1 MAYELFTGEL
11 DSEEKPGYALFTGE
25 LDEPVR
31 RRDVTSF
38 KVSTG
43 DQAAR
48 DREAL
53 GILQRERENA
63 QRLAADAQKSGNQ
76 ADAVRYAGDQVALDR
91 EIAAK
96 AKAAGVTL
104 PAPAAAVA
112 PARGTLALPTRPGQA
127 QSGVAAPEPTVLAPQ
142 GKAPRMKTG
151 TETAESDG
159 YVPVIARTFKD
170 TTDKSKQPGLM
181 LQPGFIAEVRQ
192 SFADIP
198 AEKRLAALQAAAKG
212 TDVRAR
218 AAQQILLDTQAED
231 ERIRLN
237 TDQPGTRTMVGLL
250 AGSKK
255 VAPAPR
261 APGTGP
267 AAPPAPVTFP
277 DTAPTLS
284 DYLDRA
290 PSEEARVKRA
300 LELDAARRG
309 VNTADTSL
317 EAIADRERAA
327 KRDLAAEAFAKTNPV
342 QAALFSGGAQTISG
356 IANAVPTI
364 VDFAARVTGLA
375 GDEGVRAPTYEFAD
389 RLAVKANSAM
399 PEAGK
404 QSMDDAWKKGEFGQ
418 WLGLNMVAQA
428 PNIAANFVA
437 TVFPP
442 ARPFVLPAMGAQTA
456 GQAYGEGDSSFG
468 ALLKGGAEMVGE
480 KITFGVFDRTM
491 ASLSKLPLSLQA
503 ATVQSVGKAFA
514 ATGKAV
520 TAQGVA
526 GAVEESATTIIQNGV
541 DKYVEG
547 KNKKLLDGV
556 AEAAVLGAAMEGP
569 LAVPQAAAAFK
580 SGQSEFANA
589 FQADVDA
596 RQANAEATDYLAR
609 WELSANKDKFADNTA
624 RMESAARA
632 QQDQARAQQDQAD
645 LQQASTAGDAATAA
659 DNLSG
664 SLDEMLEPALTG
676 AAIPGEVLP
685 PEPGLI
691 GAEMAAA
698 ADRAEPD
705 LFAAQPPVEV
715 LPVEPGLTGIE
726 MAAAADRAE
735 PGMTGV
741 AVPGEV
747 LGTEPSLFAPQVSV
761 AEQQAPVVTPVVE
774 ATGVNPDLE
783 QKMGFDKLR
792 LNAPR
797 PQTIQGTPVADI
809 SDDQLQTMAGDES
822 IAPISRRSAAIE
834 LTARQAEPGA
844 FTQRAAPQATG
855 APSTVSYAGETL
867 DTSRTTFGLGD
878 AQGRVSDAPV
888 TGTGATARAELQ
900 ARLDRAAAVHGV
912 AVPTLTAPTPEN
924 EAAVSVVADALG
936 GVGLANKVVA
946 YSDPDGADGFELGG
960 VVAVNTESQKGIA
973 HTSFHEGFHIAE
985 RIAAADTAAGR
996 TNTPAQQYVASIHS
1010 LFDEMSDEGKR
1021 AYISNFLNTEELDA
1035 IQDPVAREA
1044 RITEMLTEP
1053 KTRSEMTADFMGNR
1067 ATDKDW
1073 LASLA
1078 KADPKGFGDF
1088 VKKWIGI
1095 LDGMIARLRGV
1106 TARSNLESVKVDEHL
1121 KDLNRAKMV
1130 ARDALVAYR
1139 NGTLQQLAP
1148 TTTPPAMSLR
1158 QGERNV
1164 IGTGSQ
1170 NIPGA
1175 PARDG
1180 RVSGEDGG
1188 GPTPSYGTARPG
1200 SVSVVGRHYSTAPR
1214 QSLSGAFYGQGLKG
1228 AERDRLDRSTDPRLK
1243 SRIYFYVDQGAG
1255 VRPESG
1261 VGGYAHETR
1270 LDNVYDPQTR
1280 IVKPQADFNAFES
1293 AVINAGFDG
1302 YIAPFGNN
1310 QSAVVLLGQ
1319 KHKAVPVK
1327 AIGQPAAAAPVESAP
1342 PSVLKKGL
1350 MSKELSQIDTS
1361 NIPGARVRAGSLE
1374 IPAEQRDAAN
1384 AELERI
1390 GSEVRFAKKE
1400 KVTPARVM
1408 FEVAP
1413 DPNDVDLKARWDAVP
1428 FERKSEI
1435 SQSVAKQIMPQ
1446 VFKLAGVR
1454 ARLTTQLGGYLEDTS
1469 PSFAAIVPS
1478 TASAQQ
1484 LMEMA
1489 RIGGFGLTQDSMM
1502 VLDSKPFEGSSP
1514 TGLIT
1519 ITLPENMKGQ
1529 EAVHSVYQAAR
1540 QVSPEDITGHTTVGR
1555 EMVLAVPSDKMADL
1569 TSKIVGVLN
1578 ARPENFNIDSAN
1590 GHMAFV
1596 PKEEYDYGSETRK
1609 STPEFSAKRAEANR
1623 IREEA
1628 SAALEREIA
1637 TYEGTGGRKIDTGVY
1652 RNVADSFGLSQ
1663 AEYEASALPL
1673 MLGGVKDKT
1682 FRAPNIGEIPEIVQW
1697 LDQRRADTGLP
1708 KLDINKPEDRTTLA
1722 KLMASEA
1729 VAAIRSADNAVEWYD
1744 ETVAKTLRIMAV
1756 KYPELD
1762 TDPNARNAFLIAV
1775 AISSQTMDVEANLK
1789 YASEQYETYRASINA
1804 QGVGKFPEVGK
1815 GKSAPAMAKNFA
1827 LANDVLADMG
1837 PDLLLRFLQ
1846 TEFTK
1851 RELETI
1857 GFPIGGESMDEKVLG
1872 SAIFGPKIGFG
1883 FYSNLSG
1890 NFEPITMDM
1899 WFMRTVGRLAGTLP
1913 AFDPVLFPKQVAK
1926 LRAAL
1931 AETGEA
1937 GRGVY
1942 ADQFD
1947 PALVKAAMETD
1958 EGAIALARRV
1968 SSVHNRQF
1976 IKERA
1981 AFDSGTRI
1989 KTSLVGASGAILK
2002 SADKPTDSPSSGG
2015 ERQRLRDVTRQ
2026 MVAIVEEQTGKRV
2039 PPAALQ
2045 ALIWYPEQELYK
2057 KLGAGL
2063 RVTSQDYA
2071 GAAESLLTK
2080 EGFDGKQLRTA
2091 AESGPGQARQVAG
2104 KSVARADQ
2112 QAGQPSKSTGAF
2124 QGAERETFIAARTPL
2139 ETIFDG
2145 LNKRGLAKTRAEAAI
2160 ELRPDGAQIK
2170 YVHENFLDI
2179 LSELDDSGLVKIN
2192 CK

>member
-1 MAYELFTGEL
+1 MADYLS
-11 DSEEKPGYALFTGE
+11 DEEVFGGSTYLSDAEVFGGRK
-25 LDEPVR
+25 
-31 RRDVTSF
+31 DVTAF

-48 DREAL
+48 DQESL

-76 ADAVRYAGDQVALDR
+76 ADAVRYAGDQAALDR
-91 EIAAK
+91 EIAAR
-96 AKAAGVTL
+96 AKAAGVTV

-112 PARGTLALPTRPGQA
+112 PARGTLTLPTRPGQA
-127 QSGVAAPEPTVLAPQ
+127 QSGVAAPEPTALAPQ
-142 GKAPRMKTG
+142 GKAPSMTTG
-151 TETAESDG
+151 TAALKSNA
-159 YVPVIARTFKD
+159 YVPVVATIKGEPAPFLIERRGAPVSEEKFRQLQGIYDASTPDQRIALMKRSGFEGSVFKSIDDQYRAMEKAAVATPSANMLDTRREARRKKLAVESGMDVDAADALATQQALRGTATTRLAQAKASDFDFEAKEEFARPGNEIDVRTKGGIVYRAK
-170 TTDKSKQPGLM
+170 TTYADEVANALAASAKAVGGKVSGQLQSSAAGAWQMIGDLVSATGDLVGSQDVERFGDRLSTGNAQRQKQI
-181 LQPGFIAEVRQ
+181 QN
-192 SFADIP
+192 
-198 AEKRLAALQAAAKG
+198 RLAAIG
-212 TDVRAR
+212 
-218 AAQQILLDTQAED
+218 E
-231 ERIRLN
+231 
-237 TDQPGTRTMVGLL
+237 
-250 AGSKK
+250 
-255 VAPAPR
+255 
-261 APGTGP
+261 
-267 AAPPAPVTFP
+267 
-277 DTAPTLS
+277 
-284 DYLDRA
+284 
-290 PSEEARVKRA
+290 
-300 LELDAARRG
+300 
-309 VNTADTSL
+309 
-317 EAIADRERAA
+317 
-327 KRDLAAEAFAKTNPV
+327 NPN
-342 QAALFSGGAQTISG
+342 AALNFVESGVSGAITS
-356 IANAVPTI
+356 IAPFLVAGPT
-364 VDFAARVTGLA
+364 V
-375 GDEGVRAPTYEFAD
+375 GV
-389 RLAVKANSAM
+389 SA
-399 PEAGK
+399 
-404 QSMDDAWKKGEFGQ
+404 
-418 WLGLNMVAQA
+418 MVAQ
-428 PNIAANFVA
+428 V
-437 TVFPP
+437 
-442 ARPFVLPAMGAQTA
+442 
-456 GQAYGEGDSSFG
+456 
-468 ALLKGGAEMVGE
+468 VGE
-480 KITFGVFDRTM
+480 EYG
-491 ASLSKLPLSLQA
+491 
-503 ATVQSVGKAFA
+503 VGKAAGLSAPAALARGSALGFSELVGEFA
-514 ATGKAV
+514 SLPKPLIRAFRDTVAGLPAKEIVPAFARYLIKENAAEQVTNALNFGTDKWAAFGIKPNATLEDYLQTVADTFYQT
-520 TAQGVA
+520 TAQTLVM
-526 GAVEESATTIIQNGV
+526 
-541 DKYVEG
+541 
-547 KNKKLLDGV
+547 
-556 AEAAVLGAAMEGP
+556 GAAGK
-569 LAVPQAAAAFK
+569 VAAPVVRAINTPER
-580 SGQSEFANA
+580 QFANA

-596 RQANAEATDYLAR
+596 RQANAEATDLEAR
-609 WELSANKDKFADNTA
+609 RALSASPGTFDANVAS
-624 RMESAARA
+624 MESAARA
-632 QQDQARAQQDQAD
+632 QEDQLRAQQDQAD
-645 LQQASTAGDAATAA
+645 LQRASTAGDAATAA

-676 AAIPGEVLP
+676 AAVPAEVLS

-691 GAEMAAA
+691 GAEMTAAADRAEPGLFAAQPPVEVLGTEPDLTGVEMAAA

-705 LFAAQPPVEV
+705 LTGAEV
-715 LPVEPGLTGIE
+715 S
-726 MAAAADRAE
+726 
-735 PGMTGV
+735 
-741 AVPGEV
+741 GEA
-747 LGTEPSLFAPQVSV
+747 LGTEPELFA
-761 AEQQAPVVTPVVE
+761 AAAP
-774 ATGVNPDLE
+774 AGINPDLE
-783 QKMGFDKLR
+783 QQMGFDKLR

-797 PQTIQGTPVADI
+797 PQTIQGTPVADL

-844 FTQRAAPQATG
+844 FTQRAAPQTTG

-888 TGTGATARAELQ
+888 TGAGAVARTELQ
-900 ARLDRAAAVHGV
+900 ARLDRAAAIHGV
-912 AVPTLTAPTPEN
+912 AVPTLAAPTPEN

-936 GVGLANKVVA
+936 GVGLVDKVVA
-946 YSDPDGADGFELGG
+946 YTDPDGADGFELGG
-960 VVAVNTESQKGIA
+960 VIAVNTESQKGIA
-973 HTSFHEGFHIAE
+973 HTSWHEGFHIAE

-1010 LFDEMSDEGKR
+1010 LFGEMSDEGKR
-1021 AYISNFLNTEELDA
+1021 AYISNFLNKEELDS

-1067 ATDKDW
+1067 ATDKRF

-1095 LDGMIARLRGV
+1095 LDGMIARLKGV
-1106 TARSNLESVKVDEHL
+1106 RSRSNLESVKVDSYI

-1130 ARDALVAYR
+1130 VRDAMVAYR

-1158 QGERNV
+1158 QGERNA
-1164 IGTGSQ
+1164 ISTGNQ
-1170 NIPGA
+1170 NVPGA
-1175 PARDG
+1175 PATTG
-1180 RVSGEDGG
+1180 RVTGEDGG
-1188 GPTPSYGTARPG
+1188 GPTPSYGTARAG

-1413 DPNDVDLKARWDAVP
+1413 DPNDAGLKARWDAVP
-1428 FERKSEI
+1428 FERKVEI

-1540 QVSPEDITGHTTVGR
+1540 QVSPEDISGHTTVGQ

-1729 VAAIRSADNAVEWYD
+1729 VAAIRSAGNAVEWYD

-1789 YASEQYETYRASINA
+1789 YASEQYEQFRTT
-1804 QGVGKFPEVGK
+1804 GKFPEVGK
-1815 GKSAPAMAKNFA
+1815 GKSAPPMAKNFA

-1937 GRGVY
+1937 ERGVY

-1947 PALVKAAMETD
+1947 PATVKAAMETD

-1968 SSVHNRQF
+1968 SSLHNRQF

-2104 KSVARADQ
+2104 KPVARADQ

-2170 YVHENFLDI
+2170 YVQDNFLDI

>member
-1 MAYELFTGEL
+1 
-11 DSEEKPGYALFTGE
+11 
-25 LDEPVR
+25 
-31 RRDVTSF
+31 
-38 KVSTG
+38 
-43 DQAAR
+43 
-48 DREAL
+48 
-53 GILQRERENA
+53 
-63 QRLAADAQKSGNQ
+63 
-76 ADAVRYAGDQVALDR
+76 
-91 EIAAK
+91 
-96 AKAAGVTL
+96 
-104 PAPAAAVA
+104 
-112 PARGTLALPTRPGQA
+112 
-127 QSGVAAPEPTVLAPQ
+127 
-142 GKAPRMKTG
+142 
-151 TETAESDG
+151 
-159 YVPVIARTFKD
+159 
-170 TTDKSKQPGLM
+170 
-181 LQPGFIAEVRQ
+181 
-192 SFADIP
+192 
-198 AEKRLAALQAAAKG
+198 
-212 TDVRAR
+212 
-218 AAQQILLDTQAED
+218 
-231 ERIRLN
+231 
-237 TDQPGTRTMVGLL
+237 
-250 AGSKK
+250 
-255 VAPAPR
+255 
-261 APGTGP
+261 
-267 AAPPAPVTFP
+267 
-277 DTAPTLS
+277 
-284 DYLDRA
+284 
-290 PSEEARVKRA
+290 
-300 LELDAARRG
+300 
-309 VNTADTSL
+309 
-317 EAIADRERAA
+317 
-327 KRDLAAEAFAKTNPV
+327 
-342 QAALFSGGAQTISG
+342 
-356 IANAVPTI
+356 
-364 VDFAARVTGLA
+364 
-375 GDEGVRAPTYEFAD
+375 
-389 RLAVKANSAM
+389 
-399 PEAGK
+399 
-404 QSMDDAWKKGEFGQ
+404 
-418 WLGLNMVAQA
+418 
-428 PNIAANFVA
+428 
-437 TVFPP
+437 
-442 ARPFVLPAMGAQTA
+442 
-456 GQAYGEGDSSFG
+456 
-468 ALLKGGAEMVGE
+468 
-480 KITFGVFDRTM
+480 
-491 ASLSKLPLSLQA
+491 
-503 ATVQSVGKAFA
+503 
-514 ATGKAV
+514 
-520 TAQGVA
+520 
-526 GAVEESATTIIQNGV
+526 
-541 DKYVEG
+541 
-547 KNKKLLDGV
+547 
-556 AEAAVLGAAMEGP
+556 
-569 LAVPQAAAAFK
+569 
-580 SGQSEFANA
+580 
-589 FQADVDA
+589 
-596 RQANAEATDYLAR
+596 
-609 WELSANKDKFADNTA
+609 
-624 RMESAARA
+624 
-632 QQDQARAQQDQAD
+632 
-645 LQQASTAGDAATAA
+645 
-659 DNLSG
+659 
-664 SLDEMLEPALTG
+664 
-676 AAIPGEVLP
+676 
-685 PEPGLI
+685 
-691 GAEMAAA
+691 
-698 ADRAEPD
+698 
-705 LFAAQPPVEV
+705 
-715 LPVEPGLTGIE
+715 
-726 MAAAADRAE
+726 
-735 PGMTGV
+735 
-741 AVPGEV
+741 
-747 LGTEPSLFAPQVSV
+747 
-761 AEQQAPVVTPVVE
+761 
-774 ATGVNPDLE
+774 
-783 QKMGFDKLR
+783 
-792 LNAPR
+792 
-797 PQTIQGTPVADI
+797 
-809 SDDQLQTMAGDES
+809 
-822 IAPISRRSAAIE
+822 
-834 LTARQAEPGA
+834 
-844 FTQRAAPQATG
+844 
-855 APSTVSYAGETL
+855 
-867 DTSRTTFGLGD
+867 
-878 AQGRVSDAPV
+878 
-888 TGTGATARAELQ
+888 
-900 ARLDRAAAVHGV
+900 
-912 AVPTLTAPTPEN
+912 
-924 EAAVSVVADALG
+924 
-936 GVGLANKVVA
+936 
-946 YSDPDGADGFELGG
+946 
-960 VVAVNTESQKGIA
+960 
-973 HTSFHEGFHIAE
+973 
-985 RIAAADTAAGR
+985 
-996 TNTPAQQYVASIHS
+996 
-1010 LFDEMSDEGKR
+1010 
-1021 AYISNFLNTEELDA
+1021 
-1035 IQDPVAREA
+1035 
-1044 RITEMLTEP
+1044 
-1053 KTRSEMTADFMGNR
+1053 
-1067 ATDKDW
+1067 
-1073 LASLA
+1073 
-1078 KADPKGFGDF
+1078 
-1088 VKKWIGI
+1088 
-1095 LDGMIARLRGV
+1095 
-1106 TARSNLESVKVDEHL
+1106 
-1121 KDLNRAKMV
+1121 
-1130 ARDALVAYR
+1130 
-1139 NGTLQQLAP
+1139 
-1148 TTTPPAMSLR
+1148 
-1158 QGERNV
+1158 
-1164 IGTGSQ
+1164 
-1170 NIPGA
+1170 
-1175 PARDG
+1175 
-1180 RVSGEDGG
+1180 
-1188 GPTPSYGTARPG
+1188 
-1200 SVSVVGRHYSTAPR
+1200 
-1214 QSLSGAFYGQGLKG
+1214 
-1228 AERDRLDRSTDPRLK
+1228 
-1243 SRIYFYVDQGAG
+1243 
-1255 VRPESG
+1255 
-1261 VGGYAHETR
+1261 
-1270 LDNVYDPQTR
+1270 
-1280 IVKPQADFNAFES
+1280 
-1293 AVINAGFDG
+1293 
-1302 YIAPFGNN
+1302 
-1310 QSAVVLLGQ
+1310 
-1319 KHKAVPVK
+1319 
-1327 AIGQPAAAAPVESAP
+1327 
-1342 PSVLKKGL
+1342 

-1789 YASEQYETYRASINA
+1789 YASEQYETYRASVNA

-1815 GKSAPAMAKNFA
+1815 GKSAPPMAKNFA

-1976 IKERA
+1976 IKERD

-2104 KSVARADQ
+2104 KPVARADQ
-2112 QAGQPSKSTGAF
+2112 QVGQPSKSTGAF

>member
-1 MAYELFTGEL
+1 
-11 DSEEKPGYALFTGE
+11 
-25 LDEPVR
+25 
-31 RRDVTSF
+31 
-38 KVSTG
+38 
-43 DQAAR
+43 
-48 DREAL
+48 
-53 GILQRERENA
+53 
-63 QRLAADAQKSGNQ
+63 
-76 ADAVRYAGDQVALDR
+76 
-91 EIAAK
+91 
-96 AKAAGVTL
+96 
-104 PAPAAAVA
+104 
-112 PARGTLALPTRPGQA
+112 
-127 QSGVAAPEPTVLAPQ
+127 
-142 GKAPRMKTG
+142 
-151 TETAESDG
+151 
-159 YVPVIARTFKD
+159 
-170 TTDKSKQPGLM
+170 
-181 LQPGFIAEVRQ
+181 
-192 SFADIP
+192 
-198 AEKRLAALQAAAKG
+198 
-212 TDVRAR
+212 
-218 AAQQILLDTQAED
+218 
-231 ERIRLN
+231 
-237 TDQPGTRTMVGLL
+237 
-250 AGSKK
+250 
-255 VAPAPR
+255 
-261 APGTGP
+261 
-267 AAPPAPVTFP
+267 
-277 DTAPTLS
+277 
-284 DYLDRA
+284 
-290 PSEEARVKRA
+290 
-300 LELDAARRG
+300 
-309 VNTADTSL
+309 
-317 EAIADRERAA
+317 
-327 KRDLAAEAFAKTNPV
+327 
-342 QAALFSGGAQTISG
+342 
-356 IANAVPTI
+356 
-364 VDFAARVTGLA
+364 
-375 GDEGVRAPTYEFAD
+375 
-389 RLAVKANSAM
+389 
-399 PEAGK
+399 
-404 QSMDDAWKKGEFGQ
+404 
-418 WLGLNMVAQA
+418 
-428 PNIAANFVA
+428 
-437 TVFPP
+437 
-442 ARPFVLPAMGAQTA
+442 
-456 GQAYGEGDSSFG
+456 
-468 ALLKGGAEMVGE
+468 
-480 KITFGVFDRTM
+480 
-491 ASLSKLPLSLQA
+491 
-503 ATVQSVGKAFA
+503 
-514 ATGKAV
+514 
-520 TAQGVA
+520 
-526 GAVEESATTIIQNGV
+526 
-541 DKYVEG
+541 
-547 KNKKLLDGV
+547 
-556 AEAAVLGAAMEGP
+556 
-569 LAVPQAAAAFK
+569 
-580 SGQSEFANA
+580 
-589 FQADVDA
+589 
-596 RQANAEATDYLAR
+596 
-609 WELSANKDKFADNTA
+609 
-624 RMESAARA
+624 
-632 QQDQARAQQDQAD
+632 
-645 LQQASTAGDAATAA
+645 
-659 DNLSG
+659 
-664 SLDEMLEPALTG
+664 
-676 AAIPGEVLP
+676 
-685 PEPGLI
+685 
-691 GAEMAAA
+691 
-698 ADRAEPD
+698 
-705 LFAAQPPVEV
+705 
-715 LPVEPGLTGIE
+715 
-726 MAAAADRAE
+726 
-735 PGMTGV
+735 
-741 AVPGEV
+741 
-747 LGTEPSLFAPQVSV
+747 
-761 AEQQAPVVTPVVE
+761 
-774 ATGVNPDLE
+774 
-783 QKMGFDKLR
+783 
-792 LNAPR
+792 
-797 PQTIQGTPVADI
+797 
-809 SDDQLQTMAGDES
+809 
-822 IAPISRRSAAIE
+822 
-834 LTARQAEPGA
+834 
-844 FTQRAAPQATG
+844 
-855 APSTVSYAGETL
+855 
-867 DTSRTTFGLGD
+867 
-878 AQGRVSDAPV
+878 
-888 TGTGATARAELQ
+888 
-900 ARLDRAAAVHGV
+900 
-912 AVPTLTAPTPEN
+912 
-924 EAAVSVVADALG
+924 
-936 GVGLANKVVA
+936 
-946 YSDPDGADGFELGG
+946 
-960 VVAVNTESQKGIA
+960 
-973 HTSFHEGFHIAE
+973 
-985 RIAAADTAAGR
+985 
-996 TNTPAQQYVASIHS
+996 
-1010 LFDEMSDEGKR
+1010 
-1021 AYISNFLNTEELDA
+1021 
-1035 IQDPVAREA
+1035 
-1044 RITEMLTEP
+1044 
-1053 KTRSEMTADFMGNR
+1053 
-1067 ATDKDW
+1067 
-1073 LASLA
+1073 
-1078 KADPKGFGDF
+1078 
-1088 VKKWIGI
+1088 
-1095 LDGMIARLRGV
+1095 
-1106 TARSNLESVKVDEHL
+1106 
-1121 KDLNRAKMV
+1121 
-1130 ARDALVAYR
+1130 
-1139 NGTLQQLAP
+1139 
-1148 TTTPPAMSLR
+1148 
-1158 QGERNV
+1158 
-1164 IGTGSQ
+1164 
-1170 NIPGA
+1170 
-1175 PARDG
+1175 
-1180 RVSGEDGG
+1180 
-1188 GPTPSYGTARPG
+1188 
-1200 SVSVVGRHYSTAPR
+1200 
-1214 QSLSGAFYGQGLKG
+1214 
-1228 AERDRLDRSTDPRLK
+1228 
-1243 SRIYFYVDQGAG
+1243 
-1255 VRPESG
+1255 
-1261 VGGYAHETR
+1261 
-1270 LDNVYDPQTR
+1270 
-1280 IVKPQADFNAFES
+1280 
-1293 AVINAGFDG
+1293 
-1302 YIAPFGNN
+1302 
-1310 QSAVVLLGQ
+1310 
-1319 KHKAVPVK
+1319 
-1327 AIGQPAAAAPVESAP
+1327 
-1342 PSVLKKGL
+1342 

-1540 QVSPEDITGHTTVGR
+1540 QVSPEDITGHTTVGQ

-1722 KLMASEA
+1722 KLMAAEA
-1729 VAAIRSADNAVEWYD
+1729 VAAIRSAGNAVEWYD

-1789 YASEQYETYRASINA
+1789 YASEQYEQFRTT
-1804 QGVGKFPEVGK
+1804 GEFPEVGK
-1815 GKSAPAMAKNFA
+1815 GKSAPPMAKNFA
-1827 LANDVLADMG
+1827 LANDVMADMG

-1931 AETGEA
+1931 AETGDA

-1968 SSVHNRQF
+1968 SSLHNRQF

-2160 ELRPDGAQIK
+2160 DLRPDGAQIK

-2179 LSELDDSGLVKIN
+2179 LSELDDSGLVEIN

>member
-1 MAYELFTGEL
+1 MAKEWWE
-11 DSEEKPGYALFTGE
+11 DDAVAESKSDNWWAK
-25 LDEPVR
+25 DEPYFGR
-31 RRDVTSF
+31 KDVTAF

-48 DREAL
+48 DQEAL

-76 ADAVRYAGDQVALDR
+76 ADAVRYAGDQAALDR
-91 EIAAK
+91 EIAAR
-96 AKAAGVTL
+96 AKAAGVTV

-112 PARGTLALPTRPGQA
+112 PAPAAVVAPAPA
-127 QSGVAAPEPTVLAPQ
+127 AAAAPAPQ
-142 GKAPRMKTG
+142 GKAPRMTTG
-151 TETAESDG
+151 TAAAVETQTDK
-159 YVPVIARTFKD
+159 YVPIVARTFKD
-170 TTDKSKQPGLM
+170 TTDKTKQPGFM

-198 AEKRLAALQAAAKG
+198 PEKRLAALQAAAKG

-218 AAQQILLDTQAED
+218 AAQQILLDVQKED
-231 ERIRLN
+231 ENIRFATESRRGLI
-237 TDQPGTRTMVGLL
+237 DLIAKGKKVKAEPSPPGT
-250 AGSKK
+250 K
-255 VAPAPR
+255 PP
-261 APGTGP
+261 
-267 AAPPAPVTFP
+267 PPAPVTFP
-277 DTAPTLS
+277 DVTPTFS

-290 PSEEARVKRA
+290 PTEEARVQRA
-300 LELDAARRG
+300 LDLDAARRG
-309 VNTADTSL
+309 VNRADTSI

-327 KRDLAAEAFAKTNPV
+327 KRDLAAEAFAKTNPIEST
-342 QAALFSGGAQTISG
+342 FRSGGARTVSG
-356 IANAVPTI
+356 IANSIPAI

-389 RLAVKANSAM
+389 RLAVRANSLM

-418 WLGLNMVAQA
+418 WLGLNMIAQA

-442 ARPFVLPAMGAQTA
+442 ARPFVLPAMGAQTT
-456 GQAYGEGDSSFG
+456 GLAYGEGDSSTG
-468 ALLKGGAEMVGE
+468 ALLKGGADIVGE
-480 KITFGVFDRTM
+480 RITLGVFDRTM

-520 TAQGVA
+520 TAQTVA
-526 GAVEESATTIIQNGV
+526 GAVEESATQIIQNGV

-556 AEAAVLGAAMEGP
+556 AEAAVLGAALEGP
-569 LAVPQAAAAFK
+569 LAIPQAAAAFK
-580 SGQSEFANA
+580 SGQRKFANA

-596 RQANAEATDYLAR
+596 RQANAEATDLEAR
-609 WELSANKDKFADNTA
+609 RALSASPGTFDANVAS
-624 RMESAARA
+624 MESAARA
-632 QQDQARAQQDQAD
+632 QQDQLRAQQDQAD
-645 LQQASTAGDAATAA
+645 LQRASTAGDAATAA

-676 AAIPGEVLP
+676 AAVPAEVLS

-691 GAEMAAA
+691 GAEMTAAADRAEPGLFAAQPPVDVLLPEPDLTGVEMAAA

-705 LFAAQPPVEV
+705 LTGAEV
-715 LPVEPGLTGIE
+715 S
-726 MAAAADRAE
+726 
-735 PGMTGV
+735 
-741 AVPGEV
+741 GEV
-747 LGTEPSLFAPQVSV
+747 LGTEPALFA
-761 AEQQAPVVTPVVE
+761 AAAP
-774 ATGVNPDLE
+774 AGINPDLE
-783 QKMGFDKLR
+783 QQMGFDKLR

-797 PQTIQGTPVADI
+797 PQTIQGTPVADL

-844 FTQRAAPQATG
+844 FTQRAAPQTTG

-888 TGTGATARAELQ
+888 TGAGAVARTELQ
-900 ARLDRAAAVHGV
+900 ARLDRAAAIHGV
-912 AVPTLTAPTPEN
+912 AVPTLAAPTPEN

-936 GVGLANKVVA
+936 GVGLVDKVVA
-946 YSDPDGADGFELGG
+946 YSDPNGADGFELGG
-960 VVAVNTESQKGIA
+960 VIAVNTESQKGIA
-973 HTSFHEGFHIAE
+973 HTSWHEGFHIAE

-1158 QGERNV
+1158 QGERNA
-1164 IGTGSQ
+1164 ISTGNQ
-1170 NIPGA
+1170 NVPGA
-1175 PARDG
+1175 PATTG
-1180 RVSGEDGG
+1180 RVTGEDGG
-1188 GPTPSYGTARPG
+1188 GPTPSYGTARAG

-1413 DPNDVDLKARWDAVP
+1413 DPNDAGLKARWDAVP
-1428 FERKSEI
+1428 FERKVEI

-1540 QVSPEDITGHTTVGR
+1540 QVSPEDISGHTTVGQ

-1729 VAAIRSADNAVEWYD
+1729 VAAIRSAGNAVEWYD

-1789 YASEQYETYRASINA
+1789 YASEQYEAYRASVNA

-1968 SSVHNRQF
+1968 SSLHNRQF

-2104 KSVARADQ
+2104 KPVARADQ

-2170 YVHENFLDI
+2170 YVQDNFLDI

>member
-1 MAYELFTGEL
+1 MADYLS
-11 DSEEKPGYALFTGE
+11 DEEVFGGSTYLSDAEVFGGRK
-25 LDEPVR
+25 
-31 RRDVTSF
+31 DVTAF

-43 DQAAR
+43 NQAAR
-48 DREAL
+48 DQESL

-63 QRLAADAQKSGNQ
+63 QRLAAEAQKSGNQ
-76 ADAVRYAGDQVALDR
+76 ADAVRYAGDQAALDR
-91 EIAAK
+91 EIAAR
-96 AKAAGVTL
+96 AKAAGVTVPAPAVVVAPAPAAVVA
-104 PAPAAAVA
+104 PAPAAA
-112 PARGTLALPTRPGQA
+112 
-127 QSGVAAPEPTVLAPQ
+127 AAPAPQ
-142 GKAPRMKTG
+142 GKAPRMTTG
-151 TETAESDG
+151 TAAAVETQTDK
-159 YVPVIARTFKD
+159 YVPIVARTFKD
-170 TTDKSKQPGLM
+170 TTDKTKQPGFM

-192 SFADIP
+192 SFAAIP
-198 AEKRLAALQAAAKG
+198 AEKRLAALRDAAKG
-212 TDVRAR
+212 TDVRAK

-231 ERIRLN
+231 EKIRLN

-250 AGSKK
+250 AKGKK
-255 VAPAPR
+255 VEPAPR
-261 APGTGP
+261 PPGTGT
-267 AAPPAPVTFP
+267 AAPPAPVVFP
-277 DTAPTLS
+277 DVTPTFS

-290 PSEEARVKRA
+290 PTEEARVQRA
-300 LELDAARRG
+300 LDLDAARRG
-309 VNTADTSL
+309 VNRADTSI

-327 KRDLAAEAFAKTNPV
+327 KRDLAAEALAKTNPIEST
-342 QAALFSGGAQTISG
+342 FRSGGARTVSG
-356 IANAVPTI
+356 IANSIPAI

-389 RLAVKANSAM
+389 RLAVRANSLM

-418 WLGLNMVAQA
+418 WLGLNMIAQA

-442 ARPFVLPAMGAQTA
+442 ARPFVLPAMGAQTT
-456 GQAYGEGDSSFG
+456 GLAYGEGDSSTG
-468 ALLKGGAEMVGE
+468 ALLKGGAEIVGE
-480 KITFGVFDRTM
+480 RITLGVFDRTM

-520 TAQGVA
+520 TAQTVA

-556 AEAAVLGAAMEGP
+556 AEAAVLGAALEGP

-580 SGQSEFANA
+580 SGQREFANA
-589 FQADVDA
+589 LQADIDS
-596 RQANAEATDYLAR
+596 RQFDPNAPDYLAR
-609 WELSANKDKFADNTA
+609 RELSPNKGAFDANVAS
-624 RMESAARA
+624 MESAARA
-632 QQDQARAQQDQAD
+632 QEDQLRAQQDQAD
-645 LQQASTAGDAATAA
+645 LQRASTAGDAATAA

-676 AAIPGEVLP
+676 AAVPAEVLS

-691 GAEMAAA
+691 GAEMTAAADRAEPGLFAAQPPVEVLGTEPDLTGVEMAAA

-705 LFAAQPPVEV
+705 LTGAEV
-715 LPVEPGLTGIE
+715 S
-726 MAAAADRAE
+726 
-735 PGMTGV
+735 
-741 AVPGEV
+741 GEV
-747 LGTEPSLFAPQVSV
+747 LGTEPELFAPEPQVSV

-774 ATGVNPDLE
+774 ATGINPDLE
-783 QKMGFDKLR
+783 QQMGFDKLR

-797 PQTIQGTPVADI
+797 PQTIQGTPVADL

-844 FTQRAAPQATG
+844 FTQRAAPQTTG

-888 TGTGATARAELQ
+888 TGAGAVARTELQ
-900 ARLDRAAAVHGV
+900 ARLDRAAAIHGV
-912 AVPTLTAPTPEN
+912 AVPTLAAPTPEN

-936 GVGLANKVVA
+936 GVGLVDKVVA
-946 YSDPDGADGFELGG
+946 YTDPDGADGFELGG
-960 VVAVNTESQKGIA
+960 VIAVNTESQKGIA
-973 HTSFHEGFHIAE
+973 HTSWHEGFHIAE

-1010 LFDEMSDEGKR
+1010 LFGEMSDEGKR
-1021 AYISNFLNTEELDA
+1021 AYISNFLNKEELDS

-1067 ATDKDW
+1067 ATDKRF

-1095 LDGMIARLRGV
+1095 LDGMIARLKGV
-1106 TARSNLESVKVDEHL
+1106 RSRSNLESVKVDSYI

-1130 ARDALVAYR
+1130 VRDAMVAYR

-1158 QGERNV
+1158 QGERNA
-1164 IGTGSQ
+1164 ISTGNQ
-1170 NIPGA
+1170 NVPGA
-1175 PARDG
+1175 PATTG
-1180 RVSGEDGG
+1180 RVTGEDGG
-1188 GPTPSYGTARPG
+1188 GPTPSYGTARAG

-1413 DPNDVDLKARWDAVP
+1413 DPNDVGLKARWDAVP
-1428 FERKSEI
+1428 FERKVEI

-1502 VLDSKPFEGSSP
+1502 VLDSKPFEGSFP

-1540 QVSPEDITGHTTVGR
+1540 QVSPEDISGHTTVGQ

-1729 VAAIRSADNAVEWYD
+1729 VAAIRSAGNAVEWYD

-1789 YASEQYETYRASINA
+1789 YASEQYEQFRTT
-1804 QGVGKFPEVGK
+1804 GKFPEVGK
-1815 GKSAPAMAKNFA
+1815 GKSAPPMAKNFA

-1937 GRGVY
+1937 ERGVY

-1947 PALVKAAMETD
+1947 PATVKAAMETD

-2104 KSVARADQ
+2104 KPVARADQ

>member
-1 MAYELFTGEL
+1 MSDAEVFGGR
-11 DSEEKPGYALFTGE
+11 K
-25 LDEPVR
+25 
-31 RRDVTSF
+31 DVTPF
-38 KVSTG
+38 KVSTS
-43 DQAAR
+43 DQTAR
-48 DREAL
+48 DQESL

-76 ADAVRYAGDQVALDR
+76 ADAVRYAGDQAALDR
-91 EIAAK
+91 EIAAR
-96 AKAAGVTL
+96 AKAAGVTVPAPAVVVAPAPAAVVA
-104 PAPAAAVA
+104 PAPAAA
-112 PARGTLALPTRPGQA
+112 
-127 QSGVAAPEPTVLAPQ
+127 AAPAPQ
-142 GKAPRMKTG
+142 GKAPRMTTG
-151 TETAESDG
+151 TAAAVETQTDK
-159 YVPVIARTFKD
+159 YVPIVARTFKD
-170 TTDKSKQPGLM
+170 TTDKTKQPGFM

-192 SFADIP
+192 SFAAIP
-198 AEKRLAALQAAAKG
+198 AEKRLAALQDAAKG
-212 TDVRAR
+212 TDVRAK

-231 ERIRLN
+231 EKIRLN

-267 AAPPAPVTFP
+267 AAPPAPVVFP
-277 DTAPTLS
+277 DVTPTLS

-290 PSEEARVKRA
+290 PTEEDRVKRA

-309 VNTADTSL
+309 VNRADTSI

-327 KRDLAAEAFAKTNPV
+327 KRDLAAEALAKTNPIEST
-342 QAALFSGGAQTISG
+342 FRSGGARTVSG
-356 IANAVPTI
+356 IANSIPAI

-389 RLAVKANSAM
+389 RLAVTANSLM

-418 WLGLNMVAQA
+418 WLGLNMIAQA

-442 ARPFVLPAMGAQTA
+442 ARPFVLPAMGAQTT
-456 GQAYGEGDSSFG
+456 GLAYGEGDSSTG
-468 ALLKGGAEMVGE
+468 ALLKGGAEIAGE
-480 KITFGVFDRTM
+480 RITFGVFDRTM

-503 ATVQSVGKAFA
+503 ATVQSVGKALA
-514 ATGKAV
+514 TTGKAV
-520 TAQGVA
+520 TAQSVA
-526 GAVEESATTIIQNGV
+526 GSVEGMVTQVLQTGV
-541 DKYVEG
+541 DKFVEG
-547 KNKKLLDGV
+547 KNKDLFDGV
-556 AEAAVLGAAMEGP
+556 AEAAVLGAALEGP

-580 SGQSEFANA
+580 SGQREFANA
-589 FQADVDA
+589 LQADIDS
-596 RQANAEATDYLAR
+596 RQFDPNAPDYLAR
-609 WELSANKDKFADNTA
+609 RELSPNKGAFDANIAS
-624 RMESAARA
+624 MESAARA
-632 QQDQARAQQDQAD
+632 QQDQLRAQQDQAD
-645 LQQASTAGDAATAA
+645 LQRASTAGDAATAA

-676 AAIPGEVLP
+676 AAVPAEVLS

-691 GAEMAAA
+691 GAEMTAA
-698 ADRAEPD
+698 ADRAEPG

-715 LPVEPGLTGIE
+715 LGTEPDLTGVE
-726 MAAAADRAE
+726 MAAAADRTEPDLTGVEMAADQAE
-735 PGMTGV
+735 P
-741 AVPGEV
+741 A
-747 LGTEPSLFAPQVSV
+747 LFAP
-761 AEQQAPVVTPVVE
+761 EQQAPVVTPVVE

-797 PQTIQGTPVADI
+797 PQTIQGTPVANI

-844 FTQRAAPQATG
+844 FTQQAAPQTTG
-855 APSTVSYAGETL
+855 APSTVSYSGETL

-888 TGTGATARAELQ
+888 TGIGATARAELQ
-900 ARLDRAAAVHGV
+900 TRLDRAAAIHGV
-912 AVPTLTAPTPEN
+912 AVPTLTAPTPED
-924 EAAVSVVADALG
+924 EAAVNVIAEALG
-936 GVGLANKVVA
+936 GVGLVDKVVS
-946 YSDPDGADGFELGG
+946 YTDPDGADGFELGG
-960 VVAVNTESQKGIA
+960 VIAVNTETQKGIPHA
-973 HTSFHEGFHIAE
+973 GFHESFHVAE
-985 RIAAADTAAGR
+985 RIAAADAAAGR
-996 TNTPAQQYVASIHS
+996 ADTPAQQYVASIHS
-1010 LFDEMSDEGKR
+1010 LFDDMSDAGKR
-1021 AYISNFLNTEELDA
+1021 AYVSNFLNKDELDS

-1044 RITEMLTEP
+1044 RIAEMVSAP
-1053 KTRSEMTADFMGNR
+1053 KTRSEMSADFMGNR
-1067 ATDKDW
+1067 AMDKRF

-1078 KADPKGFGDF
+1078 KADPEGFSGF
-1088 VKKWIGI
+1088 VTKWVGI
-1095 LDGMIARLRGV
+1095 LDGMVSRLKGV
-1106 TARSNLESVKVDEHL
+1106 RSRSNLESVKVDSYL
-1121 KDLNRAKMV
+1121 KDLNQAKMV

-1139 NGTLQQLAP
+1139 KGTLQELAP

-1158 QGERNV
+1158 QGEENAPTNV
-1164 IGTGSQ
+1164 FGRSE

-1175 PARDG
+1175 PAPSG
-1180 RVSGEDGG
+1180 RGFSEDGG
-1188 GPTPSYGTARPG
+1188 GPTPTYGTARQG
-1200 SVSVVGRHYSTAPR
+1200 AISVVGRHYSATPR
-1214 QSLSGAFYGQGLKG
+1214 QSLSGAYYGQGLKG
-1228 AERDRLDRSTDPRLK
+1228 AERDRLDRSPDPRLK
-1243 SRIYFYVDQGAG
+1243 NRVYFYVDQGAG
-1255 VRPESG
+1255 IRPESG

-1270 LDNVYDPQTR
+1270 LDNIYDPQTR
-1280 IVKPQADFNAFES
+1280 FIKPQADFNAFES

-1302 YIAPFGNN
+1302 YIAPFGNG

-1327 AIGQPAAAAPVESAP
+1327 AIGQPRAAAPVESAP

-1413 DPNDVDLKARWDAVP
+1413 DPNDVGLKARWDAVP
-1428 FERKSEI
+1428 FERKVEI

-1454 ARLTTQLGGYLEDTS
+1454 ARLTTQLGGYLKDTS

-1484 LMEMA
+1484 LMEVA

-1502 VLDSKPFEGSSP
+1502 VLDSKPFEGSFP

-1540 QVSPEDITGHTTVGR
+1540 QVSPEDITGHTTVGQ

-1729 VAAIRSADNAVEWYD
+1729 VAAIRSAGNAVEWYD

-1789 YASEQYETYRASINA
+1789 YASEQYEQFRTT
-1804 QGVGKFPEVGK
+1804 GKFPEVGK
-1815 GKSAPAMAKNFA
+1815 GKSAPPMAKNFA

-1837 PDLLLRFLQ
+1837 PDVLLRFLQ

-2026 MVAIVEEQTGKRV
+2026 MVAIVEKQTGKRV

-2104 KSVARADQ
+2104 EPVARADQ
-2112 QAGQPSKSTGAF
+2112 QAGQPSKPTGSF

>member
-1 MAYELFTGEL
+1 MAKEWWE
-11 DSEEKPGYALFTGE
+11 DDAVAESKSDNWWAK
-25 LDEPVR
+25 DEPYSGR
-31 RRDVTSF
+31 KDVTAF

-48 DREAL
+48 DRESL

-76 ADAVRYAGDQVALDR
+76 ADAVRYAGDQAALDR
-91 EIAAK
+91 EIAAR
-96 AKAAGVTL
+96 AKAAGVTV
-104 PAPAAAVA
+104 PAPAAVVA
-112 PARGTLALPTRPGQA
+112 PAKSTLSLPARPGQGKVKQSEVDYVDATGEIHYKEELPEKQKKTAEYVPVVARVASDQKAPPLIERRGAPVSEEKFRQLQGIYDASTPDQRIALMKRSGFEGSVFKSIDDQYRAMEKAAVATPSAKLLDTRREARRTKLAVESGMDVDAADALAA
-127 QSGVAAPEPTVLAPQ
+127 QQALQGRPTTRLAQAKASDFDFEAKEEFARPSTQVDMRQKGGIIYRAKPSNADELAAAAKAIGGKVTGQFDSAAAGAWQMIGDLVSATGDLVGSQGAERFGDRLSAGNAQQQKQAQARLAAIGDNPNAALNFVESGVSGAITNIVPLFVAGPALGVSAMVGQVVADEYGAGKAAGLSGPEALARGSALGFAELVGELASLPTPLVKGFKQLVKGVPAEQILPEFARYLIKENAAEQVTGSLNFATDKWAPFGIKPDSTLADYLQAAGDTFYQTTAQTLVMGAAGKVAAPV
-142 GKAPRMKTG
+142 
-151 TETAESDG
+151 
-159 YVPVIARTFKD
+159 
-170 TTDKSKQPGLM
+170 
-181 LQPGFIAEVRQ
+181 
-192 SFADIP
+192 
-198 AEKRLAALQAAAKG
+198 
-212 TDVRAR
+212 VRA
-218 AAQQILLDTQAED
+218 INTP
-231 ERIRLN
+231 ER
-237 TDQPGTRTMVGLL
+237 Q
-250 AGSKK
+250 
-255 VAPAPR
+255 
-261 APGTGP
+261 
-267 AAPPAPVTFP
+267 
-277 DTAPTLS
+277 
-284 DYLDRA
+284 
-290 PSEEARVKRA
+290 
-300 LELDAARRG
+300 
-309 VNTADTSL
+309 
-317 EAIADRERAA
+317 
-327 KRDLAAEAFAKTNPV
+327 
-342 QAALFSGGAQTISG
+342 
-356 IANAVPTI
+356 
-364 VDFAARVTGLA
+364 
-375 GDEGVRAPTYEFAD
+375 
-389 RLAVKANSAM
+389 
-399 PEAGK
+399 
-404 QSMDDAWKKGEFGQ
+404 
-418 WLGLNMVAQA
+418 
-428 PNIAANFVA
+428 
-437 TVFPP
+437 
-442 ARPFVLPAMGAQTA
+442 
-456 GQAYGEGDSSFG
+456 
-468 ALLKGGAEMVGE
+468 
-480 KITFGVFDRTM
+480 
-491 ASLSKLPLSLQA
+491 
-503 ATVQSVGKAFA
+503 
-514 ATGKAV
+514 
-520 TAQGVA
+520 
-526 GAVEESATTIIQNGV
+526 
-541 DKYVEG
+541 
-547 KNKKLLDGV
+547 
-556 AEAAVLGAAMEGP
+556 
-569 LAVPQAAAAFK
+569 
-580 SGQSEFANA
+580 FANA

-596 RQANAEATDYLAR
+596 RQANAEATDLEAR
-609 WELSANKDKFADNTA
+609 RAMSPNKGAFDANVAS
-624 RMESAARA
+624 MESAAQAYQDRA
-632 QQDQARAQQDQAD
+632 FKPLAEGMAASRAYEDQLRAQQDQAD
-645 LQQASTAGDAATAA
+645 LQRASTAGDAATAA

-676 AAIPGEVLP
+676 AAVPAEVLP

-698 ADRAEPD
+698 ADRAEPS
-705 LFAAQPPVEV
+705 
-715 LPVEPGLTGIE
+715 LTGVE
-726 MAAAADRAE
+726 MA
-735 PGMTGV
+735 
-741 AVPGEV
+741 GEV
-747 LGTEPSLFAPQVSV
+747 LGTEPELFAPEPQVSV
-761 AEQQAPVVTPVVE
+761 AEQQAAAVVPAVE
-774 ATGVNPDLE
+774 TTGVNPDLE

-797 PQTIQGTPVADI
+797 PQTIQGTPVADL

-888 TGTGATARAELQ
+888 TGAGAVARTELQ
-900 ARLDRAAAVHGV
+900 ARLDRAAAIHGV
-912 AVPTLTAPTPEN
+912 AVPTLAAPTPEN

-936 GVGLANKVVA
+936 GVGLVDKVVA
-946 YSDPDGADGFELGG
+946 YSDPNGADGFELGG

-996 TNTPAQQYVASIHS
+996 TNTPAQQYVASIHG

-1021 AYISNFLNTEELDA
+1021 AYISNFLNKEELDS

-1067 ATDKDW
+1067 ATDKRF

-1095 LDGMIARLRGV
+1095 LDGMIARLKGV
-1106 TARSNLESVKVDEHL
+1106 RSRSNLESVKVDSYI

-1130 ARDALVAYR
+1130 VRDAMVAYR

-1158 QGERNV
+1158 QGERNA
-1164 IGTGSQ
+1164 ISTGNQ
-1170 NIPGA
+1170 NVPGA
-1175 PARDG
+1175 PAPVG

-1188 GPTPSYGTARPG
+1188 GPTPSYGTARAG
-1200 SVSVVGRHYSTAPR
+1200 AISVVGRHYSTAPR
-1214 QSLSGAFYGQGLKG
+1214 QSLSGGYYGQGLKG

-1270 LDNVYDPQTR
+1270 LDNIYDPQTR

-1327 AIGQPAAAAPVESAP
+1327 AIGQPAAAAPVENAAP
-1342 PSVLKKGL
+1342 TVLKKGL

-1413 DPNDVDLKARWDAVP
+1413 DPNDAGLKARWDAVP
-1428 FERKSEI
+1428 FERKVEI

-1540 QVSPEDITGHTTVGR
+1540 QVSPEDISGHTTVGQ
-1555 EMVLAVPSDKMADL
+1555 EMVLAVPSDKMADF

-1729 VAAIRSADNAVEWYD
+1729 VAAIRSAGNAVEWYD

-1789 YASEQYETYRASINA
+1789 YASEQYEQFRTT
-1804 QGVGKFPEVGK
+1804 GKFPEVGK
-1815 GKSAPAMAKNFA
+1815 GKSAPPMAKNFA

-1837 PDLLLRFLQ
+1837 PDVLLRFLQ

-2104 KSVARADQ
+2104 KPVARADQ
-2112 QAGQPSKSTGAF
+2112 QAGQPSKSTGSF

-2170 YVHENFLDI
+2170 YVQDNFLDI

>member
-1 MAYELFTGEL
+1 MAKEWWE
-11 DSEEKPGYALFTGE
+11 DDAVIEPKSDNWWAK
-25 LDEPVR
+25 DEPYSGR
-31 RRDVTSF
+31 KDVTSF
-38 KVSTG
+38 KVSTS
-43 DQAAR
+43 DQTAR
-48 DREAL
+48 DQESL

-63 QRLAADAQKSGNQ
+63 QRLAADAQTAGNQ
-76 ADAVRYAGDQVALDR
+76 ADATRYAGDQVALDR
-91 EIAAK
+91 EIAAR

-104 PAPAAAVA
+104 PAPAAVVA
-112 PARGTLALPTRPGQA
+112 PAPAA
-127 QSGVAAPEPTVLAPQ
+127 VVAPAPAVVVAPAPQ
-142 GKAPRMKTG
+142 GKAPRMTTG
-151 TETAESDG
+151 TAVAETQTDK
-159 YVPVIARTFKD
+159 YVPVVARGIKD
-170 TTDKSKQPGLM
+170 TTDKTKQPGFM

-192 SFADIP
+192 SFAAIP
-198 AEKRLAALQAAAKG
+198 PEKRLAALQEAAKG
-212 TDVRAR
+212 TDVRAK
-218 AAQQILLDTQAED
+218 AAQQILLDVQKED
-231 ERIRLN
+231 EKIRLN
-237 TDQPGTRTMVGLL
+237 TDQPGTRTLVGLL
-250 AGSKK
+250 AKGKK
-255 VAPAPR
+255 VEPAPR
-261 APGTGP
+261 LPGTGT
-267 AAPPAPVTFP
+267 AALPAPVVFP
-277 DTAPTLS
+277 DVAPKVF
-284 DYLDRA
+284 DNLDPANRELT
-290 PSEEARVKRA
+290 EEARVQRA
-300 LELDAARRG
+300 LDLDAARRG
-309 VNTADTSL
+309 LNRADTSI

-327 KRDLAAEAFAKTNPV
+327 KRDLTAEALAKTNPIEST
-342 QAALFSGGAQTISG
+342 FRSGGARTVSG
-356 IANAVPTI
+356 IANAIPAI

-375 GDEGVRAPTYEFAD
+375 GEEDVRAPTYAFAD
-389 RLAVKANSAM
+389 RLAVTANSLM

-404 QSMDDAWKKGEFGQ
+404 QPMDDAWKKGEFGQ
-418 WLGLNMVAQA
+418 WLGLNMIAQA

-442 ARPFVLPAMGAQTA
+442 ARPFVLPAMGAQTT
-456 GQAYGEGDSSFG
+456 GLAYGEGDSSTG
-468 ALLKGGAEMVGE
+468 ALLKGGTEIVGE
-480 KITFGVFDRTM
+480 RITFGVFDRTM

-514 ATGKAV
+514 ATGTAV
-520 TAQGVA
+520 TALAVA
-526 GAVEESATTIIQNGV
+526 GAIEESTTQVLANGV
-541 DKYVEG
+541 DIYVEG

-556 AEAAVLGAAMEGP
+556 AEAAVLGAALEGP
-569 LAVPQAAAAFK
+569 LVVPQSAAAFK

-589 FQADVDA
+589 LQADIDS
-596 RQANAEATDYLAR
+596 RQVNTEATDLEAR
-609 WELSANKDKFADNTA
+609 RALSASPGTFDANVAK
-624 RMESAARA
+624 MESAARA
-632 QQDQARAQQDQAD
+632 QQDQLRAQQDQAD

-676 AAIPGEVLP
+676 AAVSPEVLL

-691 GAEMAAA
+691 DAEMTAA
-698 ADRAEPD
+698 ADRAEPG

-715 LPVEPGLTGIE
+715 LPVEPDLTGLE
-726 MAAAADRAE
+726 MSAAADRAE

-747 LGTEPSLFAPQVSV
+747 PGTEPSLFAPQVPV
-761 AEQQAPVVTPVVE
+761 VEQQAPVVTPVVE
-774 ATGVNPDLE
+774 TADINPELE

-867 DTSRTTFGLGD
+867 DTSRTAFGLGD

-888 TGTGATARAELQ
+888 TGAGATARAELQ
-900 ARLDRAAAVHGV
+900 ARLDRAAAIHGV

-936 GVGLANKVVA
+936 GVGLVDKVVA

-973 HTSFHEGFHIAE
+973 HTSWHEGFHIAE

-996 TNTPAQQYVASIHS
+996 ADTPAQQYVASIHS
-1010 LFDEMSDEGKR
+1010 LFGEMSDEGKR
-1021 AYISNFLNTEELDA
+1021 AYISNFLNKEELDS

-1044 RITEMLTEP
+1044 RITEMLAEP

-1067 ATDKDW
+1067 ATDKRW

-1078 KADPKGFGDF
+1078 KVDPEGFSGF
-1088 VKKWIGI
+1088 VTKWVGI
-1095 LDGMIARLRGV
+1095 LDGMITRLKGV
-1106 TARSNLESVKVDEHL
+1106 TSRSKLESVKVDSYL
-1121 KDLNRAKMV
+1121 KDLNQAKMI

-1139 NGTLQQLAP
+1139 KGTLQQLAP
-1148 TTTPPAMSLR
+1148 TTTPPVMSLR
-1158 QGERNV
+1158 QGEENAPTNV
-1164 IGTGSQ
+1164 FGRSE

-1175 PARDG
+1175 PAPSG
-1180 RVSGEDGG
+1180 RGFSEDGG
-1188 GPTPSYGTARPG
+1188 GPTPTYGTARQG
-1200 SVSVVGRHYSTAPR
+1200 AISVVGRHYSATPR
-1214 QSLSGAFYGQGLKG
+1214 QSLSGAYYGQGLKG
-1228 AERDRLDRSTDPRLK
+1228 AERDRLDRSPDPRLK
-1243 SRIYFYVDQGAG
+1243 NRVYFYVDQGAG
-1255 VRPESG
+1255 IRPESG

-1270 LDNVYDPQTR
+1270 LDNIYDPQTR
-1280 IVKPQADFNAFES
+1280 SIKPQADFNAFES

-1302 YIAPFGNN
+1302 YIAPFGNG

-1327 AIGQPAAAAPVESAP
+1327 AIGQPRAAAPVESAA

-1350 MSKELSQIDTS
+1350 MSKELSQIATS

-1729 VAAIRSADNAVEWYD
+1729 VAAIRSAGNAVEWYD

-1789 YASEQYETYRASINA
+1789 YASEQYETYRASVNA

-1815 GKSAPAMAKNFA
+1815 GKSAPPMAKNFA

-1913 AFDPVLFPKQVAK
+1913 AFDPILFPKQVAK

-1976 IKERA
+1976 IKERD

>member
-1 MAYELFTGEL
+1 MAKDNWDEI
-11 DSEEKPGYALFTGE
+11 SKPYTPEA
-25 LDEPVR
+25 DDWNSISSPVR
-31 RRDVTSF
+31 RQDVTSF

-76 ADAVRYAGDQVALDR
+76 ADVVRYSGDQAALDR
-91 EIAAK
+91 EIAAR
-96 AKAAGVTL
+96 AKTAGVEV
-104 PAPAAAVA
+104 PAPAAVVA
-112 PARGTLALPTRPGQA
+112 PARGILTLPTRPGQA
-127 QSGVAAPEPTVLAPQ
+127 QSGVVAPEPTVLAPQ

-151 TETAESDG
+151 TETAAPESGG
-159 YVPVIARTFKD
+159 YVSVLEKGIKD
-170 TTDKSKQPGLM
+170 TTDKTKQPGFM

-198 AEKRLAALQAAAKG
+198 PEKRLAALQAAAKG

-218 AAQQILLDTQAED
+218 AAQQILLDVQKED
-231 ERIRLN
+231 EAIRLN
-237 TDQPGTRTMVGLL
+237 TESRRGLIDL
-250 AGSKK
+250 IAKGKK
-255 VAPAPR
+255 VEPAPR
-261 APGTGP
+261 LSGTGLV
-267 AAPPAPVTFP
+267 APPAPVVFP
-277 DTAPTLS
+277 DVAPKVF
-284 DYLDRA
+284 DNLDPANRELT
-290 PSEEARVKRA
+290 EEARVKRA

-309 VNTADTSL
+309 VNTADTSI
-317 EAIADRERAA
+317 EAIADRARAA

-342 QAALFSGGAQTISG
+342 ESAFRSGRDRTISG
-356 IANAVPTI
+356 IANAIPTI

-418 WLGLNMVAQA
+418 WFGLNMVAQA

-442 ARPFVLPAMGAQTA
+442 ARPFVLPAMGAQSA

-468 ALLKGGAEMVGE
+468 ALLKGGAEIVGE
-480 KITFGVFDRTM
+480 GATFKIFDRV
-491 ASLSKLPLSLQA
+491 ALSLSKLPLSLQA
-503 ATVQSVGKAFA
+503 TTLQAVGKGFATTGKTVTVQAVGNAI
-514 ATGKAV
+514 
-520 TAQGVA
+520 
-526 GAVEESATTIIQNGV
+526 EESVTQVLANGV

-547 KNKKLLDGV
+547 KDKKLLDGV
-556 AEAAVLGAAMEGP
+556 AEAAVLGAGMGGVLSAP
-569 LAVPQAAAAFK
+569 LATKGFQSGESAFAEALQ
-580 SGQSEFANA
+580 G
-589 FQADVDA
+589 DVDA
-596 RQANAEATDYLAR
+596 RQANAEATDLEARRAMSPNKGAFDANVANLRTATADALQGLLTPLA
-609 WELSANKDKFADNTA
+609 EG
-624 RMESAARA
+624 MAASRA
-632 QQDQARAQQDQAD
+632 YEDQLRAERDQAD
-645 LQQASTAGDAATAA
+645 LQQSTTAGDAATAA

-685 PEPGLI
+685 VEPGLI
-691 GAEMAAA
+691 GAEMTAA

-705 LFAAQPPVEV
+705 LTGAEV
-715 LPVEPGLTGIE
+715 S
-726 MAAAADRAE
+726 
-735 PGMTGV
+735 
-741 AVPGEV
+741 GEA
-747 LGTEPSLFAPQVSV
+747 LGTEPSLFAQ
-761 AEQQAPVVTPVVE
+761 AAAPVSE
-774 ATGVNPDLE
+774 AAAGVNPDLE

-888 TGTGATARAELQ
+888 TGAGAAARTELQ
-900 ARLDRAAAVHGV
+900 ARLDRAAAIHGV
-912 AVPTLTAPTPEN
+912 AVPTLAAPTPEN

-936 GVGLANKVVA
+936 GVGLVDKVVA
-946 YSDPDGADGFELGG
+946 YSDPNGADGFELGG

-996 TNTPAQQYVASIHS
+996 TNTPAQQYVASIHG

-1021 AYISNFLNTEELDA
+1021 AYISNFLNKEELDS

-1106 TARSNLESVKVDEHL
+1106 TARSNLESIKVDEHL

-1158 QGERNV
+1158 QGERNA
-1164 IGTGSQ
+1164 ISTGSQ

-1729 VAAIRSADNAVEWYD
+1729 VAAIRSAGNAVEWYD

-1789 YASEQYETYRASINA
+1789 YASEQYETYRASVNA

-1815 GKSAPAMAKNFA
+1815 GKSAPPMAKNFA

-1976 IKERA
+1976 IKERD

-2104 KSVARADQ
+2104 KPVARADQ
-2112 QAGQPSKSTGAF
+2112 QVGQPSKSTGAF

>member
-1 MAYELFTGEL
+1 MAKDWWEDDAVV
-11 DSEEKPGYALFTGE
+11 DSKADNWWAN
-25 LDEPVR
+25 DEPVR
-31 RRDVTSF
+31 RRDVTPF
-38 KVSTG
+38 KVSTS

-48 DREAL
+48 DQESL

-63 QRLAADAQKSGNQ
+63 QRLAAEAQKSGNQ
-76 ADAVRYAGDQVALDR
+76 ADVVRYSGDQAALDR
-91 EIAAK
+91 EIAAR
-96 AKAAGVTL
+96 AKTAGVEVPVTA
-104 PAPAAAVA
+104 PAPAAVVT
-112 PARGTLALPTRPGQA
+112 PAAAKGTLTLPTRPGQSRAA
-127 QSGVAAPEPTVLAPQ
+127 QRIDYVDA
-142 GKAPRMKTG
+142 TG
-151 TETAESDG
+151 TPHYTDEPEAKSSSE
-159 YVPVIARTFKD
+159 YVPIVARTFKD
-170 TTDKSKQPGLM
+170 TTDKTKQPGFM

-198 AEKRLAALQAAAKG
+198 PEKRLAALQAAAKG

-218 AAQQILLDTQAED
+218 AAQQILLDVQKED
-231 ERIRLN
+231 EAIRLN

-277 DTAPTLS
+277 NTAPTLP

-290 PSEEARVKRA
+290 PSEEARVQRA
-300 LELDAARRG
+300 LDLDAARRG

-327 KRDLAAEAFAKTNPV
+327 KRDLAAEAFAKKNPV
-342 QAALFSGGAQTISG
+342 QAALVSGGARTISG

-375 GDEGVRAPTYEFAD
+375 EDEGVRAPTYEFAD
-389 RLAVKANSAM
+389 RLAVTANSVM
-399 PEAGK
+399 PEEGK
-404 QSMDDAWKKGEFGQ
+404 QPMADAWKKGEFGQ

-428 PNIAANFVA
+428 PNIAMNFVA
-437 TVFPP
+437 TVFPA
-442 ARPFVLPAMGAQTA
+442 ARPFVLPGMGAQTA
-456 GQAYGEGDSSFG
+456 GQAYGEGDSSTG
-468 ALLKGGAEMVGE
+468 ALLKGGAEIIGE

-503 ATVQSVGKAFA
+503 ATVQSVGKALA

-520 TAQGVA
+520 TAQSVA
-526 GAVEESATTIIQNGV
+526 GSVEEVVTQVLQTGV
-541 DKYVEG
+541 DKFVEG
-547 KNKKLLDGV
+547 KNKDLLDGV
-556 AEAAVLGAAMEGP
+556 AEAAVLGAVMEGP

-580 SGQSEFANA
+580 SGQREFANA

-596 RQANAEATDYLAR
+596 RRANAEATDYLAR
-609 WELSANKDKFADNTA
+609 WELSANKDKFAGNVA
-624 RMESAARA
+624 KMEGAVQAYQDRAFAPLAEAMAASRA
-632 QQDQARAQQDQAD
+632 QEDQLRAQQDQAD
-645 LQQASTAGDAATAA
+645 LQQAATAGDAATAA

-664 SLDEMLEPALTG
+664 SLSEMLEPALTG

-685 PEPGLI
+685 PEPGLT
-691 GAEMAAA
+691 GVEMAAA
-698 ADRAEPD
+698 ADRAEPA
-705 LFAAQPPVEV
+705 LTGAAMAEEA
-715 LPVEPGLTGIE
+715 LPVEPP
-726 MAAAADRAE
+726 M
-735 PGMTGV
+735 
-741 AVPGEV
+741 
-747 LGTEPSLFAPQVSV
+747 FAPEPQVPV
-761 AEQQAPVVTPVVE
+761 AEQQAAATVPVVE
-774 ATGVNPDLE
+774 TTGINPDLE
-783 QKMGFDKLR
+783 QRMGFDKLR

-797 PQTIQGTPVADI
+797 PQTIQGTPVASL
-809 SDDQLQTMAGDES
+809 SDDELQTMAGDES

-844 FTQRAAPQATG
+844 FTQRAAPQTTG

-867 DTSRTTFGLGD
+867 DTSRTSFGLGD

-888 TGTGATARAELQ
+888 TGAGATARAELQ
-900 ARLDRAAAVHGV
+900 ARLDRAAAIHGV
-912 AVPTLTAPTPEN
+912 EVPTLAAPTPEN
-924 EAAVSVVADALG
+924 EAAVSVIADALG
-936 GVGLANKVVA
+936 GVGLADKVVP
-946 YSDPDGADGFELGG
+946 YSDPTGADGFELGG
-960 VVAVNTESQKGIA
+960 VIAVNTDTQKGIA
-973 HTSFHEGFHIAE
+973 HSSFHESFHVAE

-996 TNTPAQQYVASIHS
+996 TNTPAQQYVASIHG

-1021 AYISNFLNTEELDA
+1021 AYITNFLGKAELDS
-1035 IQDPVAREA
+1035 IQDPAAREA
-1044 RITEMLTEP
+1044 RLNEMLAES

-1067 ATDKDW
+1067 ATDKRF

-1106 TARSNLESVKVDEHL
+1106 RARSNLESVKVDSYL

-1158 QGERNV
+1158 QGERNA
-1164 IGTGSQ
+1164 ISTGNQ
-1170 NIPGA
+1170 NVPGA
-1175 PARDG
+1175 PAENG
-1180 RVSGEDGG
+1180 RVAGEAGG
-1188 GPTPSYGTARPG
+1188 GETPSYGTARPG
-1200 SVSVVGRHYSTAPR
+1200 AISVVGRHYSTAPR

-1243 SRIYFYVDQGAG
+1243 NRIYFYVDQGAG

-1270 LDNVYDPQTR
+1270 LDNIYDPQTR
-1280 IVKPQADFNAFES
+1280 IVKPQGDFNAFES

-1310 QSAVVLLGQ
+1310 QAAVVLLGQ

-1327 AIGQPAAAAPVESAP
+1327 AIGQPAPAALVENAA

-1540 QVSPEDITGHTTVGR
+1540 QVSPEDITGHTTVGQ

-1722 KLMASEA
+1722 KLMAAEA
-1729 VAAIRSADNAVEWYD
+1729 VAAIRSAGNAVEWYD

-1789 YASEQYETYRASINA
+1789 YASEQYEQFRTT
-1804 QGVGKFPEVGK
+1804 GEFPEVGK
-1815 GKSAPAMAKNFA
+1815 GKSAPPMAKNFA
-1827 LANDVLADMG
+1827 LANDVMADMG

-1931 AETGEA
+1931 AETGDA

-1968 SSVHNRQF
+1968 SSLHNRQF

-2160 ELRPDGAQIK
+2160 DLRPDGAQIK

-2179 LSELDDSGLVKIN
+2179 LSELDDSGLVEIN

>member
-31 RRDVTSF
+31 RRDVTPF
-38 KVSTG
+38 KVSV
-43 DQAAR
+43 Q
-48 DREAL
+48 E
-53 GILQRERENA
+53 QEP
-63 QRLAADAQKSGNQ
+63 
-76 ADAVRYAGDQVALDR
+76 
-91 EIAAK
+91 
-96 AKAAGVTL
+96 
-104 PAPAAAVA
+104 PASAPA
-112 PARGTLALPTRPGQA
+112 PARGTLTLPTRPGQA
-127 QSGVAAPEPTVLAPQ
+127 QSGVVAPEPTALAPQ

-151 TETAESDG
+151 TETAATESDG
-159 YVPVIARTFKD
+159 YVPVVARTFKD
-170 TTDKSKQPGLM
+170 TTDKTKQPGFM

-192 SFADIP
+192 SFAAIP
-198 AEKRLAALQAAAKG
+198 AEERLAALQAAAKG

-218 AAQQILLDTQAED
+218 AAQQILLDTQKED

-250 AGSKK
+250 AKGKK
-255 VAPAPR
+255 VEPAPR
-261 APGTGP
+261 PLGTGT
-267 AAPPAPVTFP
+267 AAPPAPVVFP
-277 DTAPTLS
+277 DVTPTLS

-290 PSEEARVKRA
+290 PTEEDRVKRA

-309 VNTADTSL
+309 VNRADTSI

-327 KRDLAAEAFAKTNPV
+327 KRDLAAEALAKTNPIEST
-342 QAALFSGGAQTISG
+342 FRSGGARTVSG
-356 IANAVPTI
+356 IANSIPAI

-389 RLAVKANSAM
+389 RLAVRANSLM

-418 WLGLNMVAQA
+418 WLGLNMIAQA

-442 ARPFVLPAMGAQTA
+442 ARPFVLPAMGAQTT
-456 GQAYGEGDSSFG
+456 GLAYGEGDSSTG
-468 ALLKGGAEMVGE
+468 ALLKGGAEIAGE
-480 KITFGVFDRTM
+480 RITFGVFDRTM

-520 TAQGVA
+520 TAQTVA

-556 AEAAVLGAAMEGP
+556 AEAAVLGAALEGP

-580 SGQSEFANA
+580 SGQREFANA
-589 FQADVDA
+589 LQADIDS
-596 RQANAEATDYLAR
+596 RQFDPNAPDYLAR
-609 WELSANKDKFADNTA
+609 RALSASPGTFDANVAS
-624 RMESAARA
+624 MESAARA
-632 QQDQARAQQDQAD
+632 QQDQARVQQDQAD

-676 AAIPGEVLP
+676 AAVSPEVLL

-691 GAEMAAA
+691 GAEMTAA

-705 LFAAQPPVEV
+705 LFAAQPPVDV
-715 LPVEPGLTGIE
+715 LLPEPDLTGVE

-735 PGMTGV
+735 PGLTGAEVSGDQAEPGLFAAQPPVDVLGTEPGLTGV
-741 AVPGEV
+741 EMAADRAEPDLTGAEVSGEV
-747 LGTEPSLFAPQVSV
+747 LGTEPELFA
-761 AEQQAPVVTPVVE
+761 AAAP
-774 ATGVNPDLE
+774 AGINPDLE
-783 QKMGFDKLR
+783 QQMGFDKLR

-797 PQTIQGTPVADI
+797 PQTIQGTPVANI

-844 FTQRAAPQATG
+844 FTQQAAPQTTG
-855 APSTVSYAGETL
+855 APSTVSYSGETL
-867 DTSRTTFGLGD
+867 DTSRTAFGLGD

-888 TGTGATARAELQ
+888 TGAGATARAELQ
-900 ARLDRAAAVHGV
+900 ARLDRAAAIHGV

-936 GVGLANKVVA
+936 GVGLVDKVVA

-996 TNTPAQQYVASIHS
+996 TNTPAQQYVASIHG

-1021 AYISNFLNTEELDA
+1021 AYISNFLNKEELDS

-1044 RITEMLTEP
+1044 RITEMLAEP

-1067 ATDKDW
+1067 ATDKRF

-1095 LDGMIARLRGV
+1095 LDGMITRLKGV
-1106 TARSNLESVKVDEHL
+1106 TSRSKLESVKVDSYL
-1121 KDLNRAKMV
+1121 KDLNQAKMT

-1139 NGTLQQLAP
+1139 KGTLQQLAP
-1148 TTTPPAMSLR
+1148 TTTPPVMSLR
-1158 QGERNV
+1158 QGEENAPTNV
-1164 IGTGSQ
+1164 FGRSE

-1175 PARDG
+1175 PAPSG
-1180 RVSGEDGG
+1180 RGFSEDGG
-1188 GPTPSYGTARPG
+1188 GPTPTYGTARQG
-1200 SVSVVGRHYSTAPR
+1200 AISVVGRHYSATPR
-1214 QSLSGAFYGQGLKG
+1214 QSLSGAYYGQGLKG
-1228 AERDRLDRSTDPRLK
+1228 AERDRLDRSPDPRLK
-1243 SRIYFYVDQGAG
+1243 NRVYFYVDQGAG
-1255 VRPESG
+1255 IRPESG

-1270 LDNVYDPQTR
+1270 LDNIYDPQTR
-1280 IVKPQADFNAFES
+1280 FIKPQADFNAFES

-1302 YIAPFGNN
+1302 YIAPFGNG

-1327 AIGQPAAAAPVESAP
+1327 AIGQPAAAAPVESAA

-1413 DPNDVDLKARWDAVP
+1413 DPNDVGLKARWDAVP
-1428 FERKSEI
+1428 FERKVEI

-1454 ARLTTQLGGYLEDTS
+1454 AKLTTQLGGYLKDTS

-1484 LMEMA
+1484 LMEVA

-1502 VLDSKPFEGSSP
+1502 VLDSKPFEGSFP

-1540 QVSPEDITGHTTVGR
+1540 QVSPEDITGHTTVGQ

-1729 VAAIRSADNAVEWYD
+1729 VAAIRSAGNAVEWYD

-1789 YASEQYETYRASINA
+1789 YASEQYEAYRASVNA

-2026 MVAIVEEQTGKRV
+2026 MVAIVEKQTGKRV

-2104 KSVARADQ
+2104 EPVARADQ
-2112 QAGQPSKSTGAF
+2112 QAGQPSKPTGSF